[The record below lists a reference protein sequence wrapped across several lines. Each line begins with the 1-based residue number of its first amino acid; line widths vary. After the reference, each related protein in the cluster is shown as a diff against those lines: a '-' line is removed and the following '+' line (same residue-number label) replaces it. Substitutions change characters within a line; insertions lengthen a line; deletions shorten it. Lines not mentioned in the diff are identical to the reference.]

1 MYVSNSGE
9 LLNGIKSGC
18 DKHESGIHNVEA
30 SGRFDTLVNGLGVQG
45 DAHNGLTMK
54 HRSRIAKDPTQ
65 PNLRQVYLIHSEL
78 FDESRSKG
86 FDVRPGIM
94 GENVSTVDIDLLL
107 LPKGT
112 LLKIGADVVVE
123 ITGLR
128 NRCAQLDGLISGL
141 MKTGWVSRGRKWAVD
156 DCKPDVVIESVGE
169 LVGIIPT

>member
-1 MYVSNSGE
+1 
-9 LLNGIKSGC
+9 
-18 DKHESGIHNVEA
+18 
-30 SGRFDTLVNGLGVQG
+30 
-45 DAHNGLTMK
+45 
-54 HRSRIAKDPTQ
+54 
-65 PNLRQVYLIHSEL
+65 
-78 FDESRSKG
+78 
-86 FDVRPGIM
+86 M

-112 LLKIGADVVVE
+112 LLKIGADAVVE